1 MATKKKSD
9 KEFKLSSWAIDNST
23 VVYVM
28 MAIIFF
34 LGLSAYNNMPRED
47 FPEIKETKIY
57 ISSVWPGNTAEDV
70 ERLITDP
77 LEDKLKNISGVTETE
92 STSQE
97 DYSIIIVEF
106 DEDIEVETAKQLVK
120 DEVDSESA
128 GEDWP
133 TFNNKPVTP
142 NVFNLTLSEEMPIMN
157 INIKGDYTV
166 RKLKTYAEYLE
177 DEIED
182 IEQIKQVDIRGAQDL
197 EVEIA
202 VDIYKMTAAQ
212 ISFDDILNT
221 IRGGNATVSLVI

>member
-128 GEDWP
+128 GEDWLHLI
-133 TFNNKPVTP
+133 T
-142 NVFNLTLSEEMPIMN
+142 NLLHLMFLT
-157 INIKGDYTV
+157 
-166 RKLKTYAEYLE
+166 
-177 DEIED
+177 
-182 IEQIKQVDIRGAQDL
+182 
-197 EVEIA
+197 
-202 VDIYKMTAAQ
+202 
-212 ISFDDILNT
+212 
-221 IRGGNATVSLVI
+221 